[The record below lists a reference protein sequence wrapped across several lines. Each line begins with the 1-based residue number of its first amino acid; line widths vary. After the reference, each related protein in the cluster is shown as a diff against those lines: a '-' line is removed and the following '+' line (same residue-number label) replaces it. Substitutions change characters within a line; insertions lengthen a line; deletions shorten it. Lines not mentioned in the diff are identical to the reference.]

1 MRSIAV
7 ILPRACCF
15 STAEPLRSMASAR
28 RSSKILALP
37 AVVCGSGAAVIG
49 FLLVVP

>member
-15 STAEPLRSMASAR
+15 STAVPRRSTASAR
-28 RSSKILALP
+28 RSRKISALP
-37 AVVCGSGAAVIG
+37 AVVCGSGAADMV